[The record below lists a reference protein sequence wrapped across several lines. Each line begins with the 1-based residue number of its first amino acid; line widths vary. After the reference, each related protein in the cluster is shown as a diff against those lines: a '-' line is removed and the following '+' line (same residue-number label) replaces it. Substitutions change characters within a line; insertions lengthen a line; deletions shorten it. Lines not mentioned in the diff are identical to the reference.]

1 MKTRK
6 PPVVLSISGSDPSGG
21 AGQEADLK
29 AYLRHGVYGLN
40 LTTLLTVQNSL
51 GVQAVYPLDPAFLT
65 RQWKALFA
73 DMPPDVI
80 KIGALGALPMVE
92 RVVRL
97 LNAP

>member
-1 MKTRK
+1 VKRRKT
-6 PPVVLSISGSDPSGG
+6 PIVLSLSGSDPSGG

-51 GVQAVYPLDPAFLT
+51 GVKAVRPLDPGFLEK
-65 RQWKALFA
+65 QWDALFE

-80 KIGALGALPMVE
+80 
-92 RVVRL
+92 
-97 LNAP
+97 